1 MKDYKRKY
9 VVLLICI
16 AIIISIFIVGYLIF
30 HKQKEEDNSINS
42 NVANDFISNNTE
54 NQYNVSNKSDSTYKI
69 NWDNSY
75 DKFMLRRTQAGLGSL
90 EISSLQLNKVTL
102 ESFINKLNS
111 SETNYIKYSP
121 TVEDTGFD
129 GVPYISN
136 EEFVEIME
144 KFIPKGTTSKISYS
158 VELEGAL
165 PRFKIEFLIVHPN
178 YLDIDNPNSKEF
190 VMDEDTYVRNWVIK
204 GIRFYG
210 SKVDSV
216 DVADVE
222 NNPSNHC
229 KLDVLNSANLLTKYK
244 GKTEDEIAQNYINSL
259 EEAMEMV
266 YAGYHFSDEMK
277 EKLQVGMK
285 YILFEIKQ
293 DGEVPDSFYWHADD
307 LNVVYYAGAMITIQ

>member
-136 EEFVEIME
+136 EEFEEIM
-144 KFIPKGTTSKISYS
+144 
-158 VELEGAL
+158 
-165 PRFKIEFLIVHPN
+165 
-178 YLDIDNPNSKEF
+178 
-190 VMDEDTYVRNWVIK
+190 
-204 GIRFYG
+204 
-210 SKVDSV
+210 
-216 DVADVE
+216 
-222 NNPSNHC
+222 
-229 KLDVLNSANLLTKYK
+229 
-244 GKTEDEIAQNYINSL
+244 
-259 EEAMEMV
+259 
-266 YAGYHFSDEMK
+266 
-277 EKLQVGMK
+277 
-285 YILFEIKQ
+285 
-293 DGEVPDSFYWHADD
+293 
-307 LNVVYYAGAMITIQ
+307 